1 MGHLKVL
8 LKYYKFC
15 LFKCFFVVIVV
26 VVIFVVVIAVVV
38 QGGIKKDHGVKRQDK
53 YEIRQLKDREEYSQT
68 SSKDPQEQLL

>member
-8 LKYYKFC
+8 LKCYKFC
-15 LFKCFFVVIVV
+15 LFKCFFVVIV
-26 VVIFVVVIAVVV
+26 VVVIAVVV
-38 QGGIKKDHGVKRQDK
+38 QGGIKKDHGVKRQNK

>member
-8 LKYYKFC
+8 LKCYKFC
-15 LFKCFFVVIVV
+15 LFKCFF

-38 QGGIKKDHGVKRQDK
+38 QGGIKKDHGVKRQNK